1 MFQERGSNEMKS
13 HKAKEKWL
21 QKGHT
26 TIWKFVA
33 TINEHV
39 PKEPIM
45 EVELENGELILVQK
59 IWINVIG
66 DIIWNLY

>member
-1 MFQERGSNEMKS
+1 MKS

-45 EVELENGELILVQK
+45 EVELENGELILMQK
-59 IWINVIG
+59 IWRKYCKRFY
-66 DIIWNLY
+66 LKPLLK